1 MLSCTLTLQGTLWIH
16 SICPSMLF
24 YNTAAWMVSLY
35 LLVIEVGHD
44 TLRDDL
50 QLLLQLHDMQRI
62 VCGEQHKHFQTL
74 GPGSLQ
80 MLKLM
85 YVLTSLPVTNATVLC
100 TIPVVT

>member
-1 MLSCTLTLQGTLWIH
+1 MLSCTLTLQGMLWIH
-16 SICPSMLF
+16 SICPSKLF

-35 LLVIEVGHD
+35 LMVIEVEHD
-44 TLRDDL
+44 ALREHL
-50 QLLLQLHDMQRI
+50 QLLLQLHDMQKI

-85 YVLTSLPVTNATVLC
+85 YVRTVPPVTKATAS
-100 TIPVVT
+100 